1 MLNYNHTYSSLNCY
15 DWEGISLINGSML
28 LLYILV
34 YIVNEG
40 DLKHNVY
47 KDVHRFSTIYSMK
60 HLVSEPNPLRPLR
73 DLQYGLGET
82 VFGGCRHLE
91 YMIIWGFNM
100 PKYYIVCLRQEAQ
113 MGFFKCI
120 FAKISE

>member
-1 MLNYNHTYSSLNCY
+1 MYMSTVFDVQPFKNICYNSSV
-15 DWEGISLINGSML
+15 LI
-28 LLYILV
+28 
-34 YIVNEG
+34 
-40 DLKHNVY
+40 
-47 KDVHRFSTIYSMK
+47 
-60 HLVSEPNPLRPLR
+60 VSEPNPLRPLR

-91 YMIIWGFNM
+91 YMNIWGFNE
-100 PKYYIVCLRQEAQ
+100 PKYYFVCLRQEAQ

>member
-1 MLNYNHTYSSLNCY
+1 MEIYARH
-15 DWEGISLINGSML
+15 
-28 LLYILV
+28 V
-34 YIVNEG
+34 YVR
-40 DLKHNVY
+40 L
-47 KDVHRFSTIYSMK
+47 TI
-60 HLVSEPNPLRPLR
+60 VSEPNPLRPLR

-91 YMIIWGFNM
+91 YMNNWRFNES
-100 PKYYIVCLRQEAQ
+100 KYYSVCLRQEAQ